1 MPDSGQLGAA
11 DTPLRLLSSV
21 HYLTDGELPQLYDY
35 PDDGTWL
42 RANFISSLDGG
53 ATVDGTSGAM
63 AGPGDR
69 FVFNLLREL
78 ADVIVV
84 GVGTVRIEGYS
95 GVRMGV
101 VQRQHRQARG
111 QSEVPQLAI
120 VTRSGR
126 LDRDMAVFTRT
137 EMAPLVLTTTA
148 VADDTRQRLAG
159 LAEVIACS
167 GDDPGTVDEA
177 VLVSQ
182 LAARG
187 LRRIL
192 TEGGP
197 TLLGTFV
204 ERDVLDEL
212 CLTIAP
218 YVVGGLARRIV
229 TGPGQVADPDA
240 LCPCPHRR
248 LRLPVHPL
256 RQDLKQLD
264 VNARLLTDPLRGPHR
279 RRVNGYCGRHES
291 AHDVNRDVGRA
302 DLLGDSAGRMRP
314 GVRRR
319 PAVRDLLGR
328 RTARRSHHDTT
339 AGWPTT
345 ARRTQERLVVAR
357 LHVTGV
363 LECWDPSSAR
373 RQAGM
378 RKL

>member
-148 VADDTRQRLAG
+148 
-159 LAEVIACS
+159 
-167 GDDPGTVDEA
+167 
-177 VLVSQ
+177 
-182 LAARG
+182 
-187 LRRIL
+187 
-192 TEGGP
+192 
-197 TLLGTFV
+197 F
-204 ERDVLDEL
+204 
-212 CLTIAP
+212 
-218 YVVGGLARRIV
+218 
-229 TGPGQVADPDA
+229 
-240 LCPCPHRR
+240 
-248 LRLPVHPL
+248 
-256 RQDLKQLD
+256 
-264 VNARLLTDPLRGPHR
+264 
-279 RRVNGYCGRHES
+279 
-291 AHDVNRDVGRA
+291 
-302 DLLGDSAGRMRP
+302 
-314 GVRRR
+314 
-319 PAVRDLLGR
+319 
-328 RTARRSHHDTT
+328 
-339 AGWPTT
+339 
-345 ARRTQERLVVAR
+345 VVAR
-357 LHVTGV
+357 PGTGLDEASVIAYTREHLANFKTPRSVRFVDV
-363 LECWDPSSAR
+363 LPRNA
-373 RQAGM
+373 AGKVSKPQL
-378 RKL
+378 RELG